1 MVYRICFLPLPA
13 ALVVTYLPPEVIAC
27 LHCDILFSAC
37 GDIGCHSLL
46 LKFQCFPDSR
56 CLEALIFR
64 SKKWHVMSL
73 FSKKIFWFAKSTLLF
88 IHYDSKRRGLRSMR
102 RHTFFLKFQRPRTLW
117 FWKYWFCV
125 QKSGVPCHFL
135 KKKIW
140 SCCFTFWYFDNKSR
154 KSRIKPWHIFERVFI
169 GFRTF
174 IIRNYWKISISPV
187 SDSDT
192 LWNRDFL
199 MSIIAIRT
207 GNVVSIIDKFI
218 CWNFNIF

>member
-1 MVYRICFLPLPA
+1 MTYYSRP
-13 ALVVTYLPPEVIAC
+13 VVTLDVTVCCWNFNAFQIQGAWKRWFFVPKSDMSCHFFQKKYFDLRNQHCFSYIMTAREEDYVAC
-27 LHCDILFSAC
+27 DATLFSWNFNVPGHCDSGSIDFTFKKVAC
-37 GDIGCHSLL
+37 
-46 LKFQCFPDSR
+46 
-56 CLEALIFR
+56 
-64 SKKWHVMSL
+64 HV
-73 FSKKIFWFAKSTLLF
+73 I
-88 IHYDSKRRGLRSMR
+88 
-102 RHTFFLKFQRPRTLW
+102 
-117 FWKYWFCV
+117 
-125 QKSGVPCHFL
+125 FL

-154 KSRIKPWHIFERVFI
+154 KSRIRPWHIFERVFN

-192 LWNRDFL
+192 LWNRYFL
-199 MSIIAIRT
+199 TSIIAIRT